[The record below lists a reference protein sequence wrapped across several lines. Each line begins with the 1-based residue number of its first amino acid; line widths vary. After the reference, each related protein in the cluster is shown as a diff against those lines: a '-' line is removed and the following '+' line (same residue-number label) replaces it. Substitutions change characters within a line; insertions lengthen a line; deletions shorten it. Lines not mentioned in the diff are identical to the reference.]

1 MNFNC
6 LHVLYIS
13 IDVRPRLSED
23 SSCSVKNELIRHPSP
38 QSSQLA
44 HAVNED
50 RDILGLEFLHGGKP
64 RRGVCPSRSLIAEAH
79 TVSRSAPVPIM

>member
-13 IDVRPRLSED
+13 IEVRPRLSED
-23 SSCSVKNELIRHPSP
+23 SSCSVKNDLIRHPSP

-64 RRGVCPSRSLIAEAH
+64 RGSVCPSMSPIAEAH
-79 TVSRSAPVPIM
+79 MVSRSAPVPIM